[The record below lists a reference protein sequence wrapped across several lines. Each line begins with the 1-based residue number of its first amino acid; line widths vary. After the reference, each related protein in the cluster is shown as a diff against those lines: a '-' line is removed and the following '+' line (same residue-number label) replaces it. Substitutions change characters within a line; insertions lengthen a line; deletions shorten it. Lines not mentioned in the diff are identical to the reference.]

1 MVLHG
6 HSKPID
12 IIFFPTSW
20 SIPQKYNTINQI
32 QEEILFFKCNFS
44 ILLITYLI
52 KKMIARTP
60 LQNDKNLKYFKEE
73 GNLRQKEKMGK
84 KSDFI

>member
-1 MVLHG
+1 
-6 HSKPID
+6 
-12 IIFFPTSW
+12 
-20 SIPQKYNTINQI
+20 
-32 QEEILFFKCNFS
+32 
-44 ILLITYLI
+44 
-52 KKMIARTP
+52 MIAGTP

>member
-1 MVLHG
+1 
-6 HSKPID
+6 
-12 IIFFPTSW
+12 
-20 SIPQKYNTINQI
+20 
-32 QEEILFFKCNFS
+32 
-44 ILLITYLI
+44 
-52 KKMIARTP
+52 MIARTP